1 MDLVASS
8 PCFQLK
14 GGMFTLTTIQLINT
28 NLEALAEQLTDKIK
42 QAPKFFNYAP
52 VVVDCQK
59 VNGEANKLDFKHLA
73 QVLRDHRLIPVGI
86 RSANQEQ
93 QTSAIVA
100 GLAVFSE
107 TTDLKSSP
115 PPERA
120 PQKNTPGGTLTRLI
134 TQPVRSG
141 QQVYVAGADLI
152 VTSHVSHGAELI
164 SEGHIHVYGPL
175 RGRALAGVTGDTQ
188 ARLFCQSL
196 EAELISIAGHYL
208 PSESLQASPH
218 WKQAVCVS
226 LEGDSLQI
234 TPL

>member
-1 MDLVASS
+1 MDLIASS
-8 PCFQLK
+8 LCFQLK

-28 NLEALAEQLTDKIK
+28 NLDTLAEQLAEKIK

-52 VVVDCQK
+52 VVIDCQK
-59 VNGEANKLDFKHLA
+59 VNGEVNKLDFKHLA
-73 QVLRDHRLIPVGI
+73 QVLRDHRLIPVGV

-115 PPERA
+115 PPARA
-120 PQKNTPGGTLTRLI
+120 PHKEMPSGTLTKLVE
-134 TQPVRSG
+134 QPVRSG
-141 QQVYVAGADLI
+141 QQIYVSGADLI

-175 RGRALAGVTGDTQ
+175 RGRALAGVTGDIN

-218 WKQAVCVS
+218 WKRAVCVS
-226 LEGDSLQI
+226 LEGESLQI
-234 TPL
+234 VPL